1 MWSSLLADI
10 VLVLHMGFV
19 FFVLFGGLLSVKWP
33 RAMRL
38 HVPALAWGA
47 TVEFTGWLCPLTP
60 LENWLRMQGGEA
72 GDQGD
77 FVLRYLLSILYPGHL
92 TPGIQTALGATV
104 LVVNVMIYGL
114 LWRKRLT
121 APPR

>member
-10 VLVLHMGFV
+10 VLVLHMCFV
-19 FFVLFGGLLSVKWP
+19 LFVLFGGLLSVKWP
-33 RAMRL
+33 RAMWL

-77 FVLRYLLSILYPGHL
+77 FVVRYLLPILYPGHL